1 MPIPFPRAMWSRP
14 VLAGLILAT
23 LITGCATAPPP
34 LVDAGP
40 AAIGKLSDKAKQEQ
54 QQAILKIR
62 NQTIKQIYKLRPAVQ
77 KEVDASVGYGVFE
90 VNGLNAVLAESH
102 ALYMPSAGENFGH
115 TMLEALTAGRPLLVS
130 DRTPWRGL
138 AAEHAGWDLPLDRP
152 EAFTET
158 VERLCAMDQA
168 EYDGWSA
175 GARERAMRHLDDK
188 ASVEASLRLFKG

>member
-102 ALYMPSAGENFGH
+102 GRGVVVDKRGRTTYMQLARTDVGPKA
-115 TMLEALTAGRPLLVS
+115 TVLPYRQVLVFRDPKRMQQFVAS
-130 DRTPWRGL
+130 GL
-138 AAEHAGWDLPLDRP
+138 PADASRDVSIKVYKLNEKG
-152 EAFTET
+152 
-158 VERLCAMDQA
+158 VSVQA
-168 EYDGWSA
+168 DW
-175 GARERAMRHLDDK
+175 GARYFRDPDLN
-188 ASVEASLRLFKG
+188 